1 MIMTPRENALAVIN
15 WGKAES
21 VPIEMEI
28 YHPCLA
34 ITGIADQPWAGGKDL
49 FGINWVCTP
58 EGPMPE
64 PGKFLFDDISEWRSH
79 VVFPDLDAVDFKA
92 IAAQEL
98 AQADRS
104 MRLINV
110 FSVCGIFERIV
121 ALMGF
126 EDALCALIEDP
137 ESCKDYF
144 NAAAD
149 YKIKLHDKIIEAYQ
163 PDIITYFDDM
173 ASAQAMFMSMDIYR
187 EIIKPAHKR
196 IIDAVTSK
204 GVIFT
209 QHMCGKCEVILD
221 ELVEMGVKV
230 WSSAQ
235 PINDLAAVKEKYR
248 GKLVVEGGWDTTGP
262 CSWAGATTEQAI
274 EEARRCVREYG
285 PGGGY
290 ILQITLMNERGNSLR
305 VGDPRLEAVL
315 KEWKN
320 ISSY

>member
-1 MIMTPRENALAVIN
+1 MTPRENALAVIN

-221 ELVEMGVKV
+221 DLVEMGVKV